1 MNHEQLELAISNQ
14 QLGMNN
20 QTTIPTLESLAYL
33 PYLDSEGNIS
43 EDIQK
48 QIGVYSIFNQDKI
61 LQFVGYSRDIYL
73 SLKQH
78 LVRQPQNCYWLKI
91 QTIQRPSRS
100 VLEAIR
106 QAWIAE
112 NGVTPPGNIQQ
123 EGLWTKS
130 IDAKPAMTESEKAQY
145 NQSDELGKTKILK
158 QVARRVEAEIK
169 EQLRD
174 RGVNM
179 DVRFNPKLKEQG
191 LLDLK

>member
-1 MNHEQLELAISNQ
+1 MNHQQLTINNQ
-14 QLGMNN
+14 QS
-20 QTTIPTLESLAYL
+20 IPTLESLAYL
-33 PYLDSEGNIS
+33 PYLDSNGCIR

-48 QIGVYSIFNQDKI
+48 QIGVYGIFNQDKI

-91 QTIQRPSRS
+91 QTIERPSRS
-100 VLEAIR
+100 ILEAIR

-112 NGVTPPGNIQQ
+112 NGVIPPGNKQ
-123 EGLWTKS
+123 EETIWTKS
-130 IDAKPAMTESEKAQY
+130 IDAKPAMTELEKAQY

-158 QVARRVEAEIK
+158 QVARKVESEIK
-169 EQLRD
+169 EQLHD
-174 RGVNM
+174 RGVTM
-179 DVRFNPKLKEQG
+179 DIRFNPKLKEQG